1 MRPALP
7 FTLPLL
13 LALAAV
19 ARPALAQP
27 TAGPDLGT
35 DLDRTLYA
43 VGVTASESFR
53 ALDLSPAELEVVRR
67 GLRDAL
73 AGKAGPVDP
82 ALRAR
87 VDALALQR
95 RGALERK
102 LVERWAAEP
111 GATREASGLVWV
123 PVAEGDGP
131 SPGPEDVVKVQ
142 YVGRLADGTV
152 FDDTARKGAPA
163 AIPLGQVIPCW
174 KQAVPRLKV
183 GGKARVACPPSLAY
197 GERGMGRTI
206 PPGSTLFFEIELV
219 SIPARVVTTDA
230 PIPRTI
236 PPPAPPPSA
245 PPGPAGA
252 TGPARN

>member
-1 MRPALP
+1 MRPALA
-7 FTLPLL
+7 LSL
-13 LALAAV
+13 LALAMA
-19 ARPALAQP
+19 ARPALAEP
-27 TAGPDLGT
+27 AAGPELTT

-73 AGKAGPVDP
+73 EGKAGPVDP

-87 VDALALQR
+87 VDALSRER
-95 RGALERK
+95 RAALERK
-102 LVERWAAEP
+102 LVERWSAEP
-111 GATREASGLVWV
+111 GATREASGLVWI

-206 PPGSTLFFEIELV
+206 PPGATLFFEIELV
-219 SIPARVVTTDA
+219 SIPARVVTTEA
-230 PIPRTI
+230 PIPGTI
-236 PPPAPPPSA
+236 PPPAAAPAPSSPTGA
-245 PPGPAGA
+245 AGS
-252 TGPARN
+252 TGPGRN

>member
-1 MRPALP
+1 
-7 FTLPLL
+7 
-13 LALAAV
+13 
-19 ARPALAQP
+19 
-27 TAGPDLGT
+27 
-35 DLDRTLYA
+35 

-67 GLRDAL
+67 GLRDAMEGM
-73 AGKAGPVDP
+73 AAPVDP

-87 VDALALQR
+87 VDALSLQR
-95 RGALERK
+95 RGALERR

-123 PVAEGDGP
+123 PVVEGDGA

-163 AIPLGQVIPCW
+163 AIPLDRVIPCW

-183 GGKARVACPPSLAY
+183 GGKARVACPPALAY
-197 GERGMGRTI
+197 GDRGMGRAI
-206 PPGSTLFFEIELV
+206 PPGATLFFEIELV
-219 SIPARVVTTDA
+219 SIPARVVTTDV
-230 PIPRTI
+230 PIPGTI
-236 PPPAPPPSA
+236 PPPSASSAPPPPSPPSA
-245 PPGPAGA
+245 VGA
-252 TGPARN
+252 TGEAGPGGPARN

>member
-1 MRPALP
+1 
-7 FTLPLL
+7 
-13 LALAAV
+13 
-19 ARPALAQP
+19 
-27 TAGPDLGT
+27 
-35 DLDRTLYA
+35 
-43 VGVTASESFR
+43 
-53 ALDLSPAELEVVRR
+53 
-67 GLRDAL
+67 
-73 AGKAGPVDP
+73 
-82 ALRAR
+82 
-87 VDALALQR
+87 
-95 RGALERK
+95 
-102 LVERWAAEP
+102 
-111 GATREASGLVWV
+111 
-123 PVAEGDGP
+123 
-131 SPGPEDVVKVQ
+131 VVKVQ

-236 PPPAPPPSA
+236 PPPAPPSSS
-245 PPGPAGA
+245 PPGPEGA